1 LKLLTLNITILLIK
15 LNDKIDMHTIVSD
28 NIDRIKSLCKTHN
41 VQSLF
46 VFGSVCTDKFSNV
59 SDIDLLVSFKPMN
72 YGDYADLS
80 KFEWITIKAIKKIA
94 TSIRKMEN
102 YC

>member
-1 LKLLTLNITILLIK
+1 
-15 LNDKIDMHTIVSD
+15 MHTIVSD

-59 SDIDLLVSFKPMN
+59 SDIDPIGIL
-72 YGDYADLS
+72 
-80 KFEWITIKAIKKIA
+80 
-94 TSIRKMEN
+94 
-102 YC
+102 

>member
-1 LKLLTLNITILLIK
+1 
-15 LNDKIDMHTIVSD
+15 
-28 NIDRIKSLCKTHN
+28 
-41 VQSLF
+41 
-46 VFGSVCTDKFSNV
+46 
-59 SDIDLLVSFKPMN
+59 MN